1 MAFKY
6 SLSLSLLF
14 FSALSFE
21 SSAATNAPVR
31 KFSPLSAARLIK
43 ANGDSRIRKA
53 APINRAEILRRL
65 NSIVIPEMKALEGYT
80 MSEVID
86 FLNTRILENDP
97 SRLGVTLIINPFLG
111 TNSGNNLVAGASTVP
126 QIDPA
131 TGLPIVVASP
141 QALPQPVIDP
151 VTGLAVQ
158 TQNAPPVASAGTAIF
173 NPDDIKIIGLKN
185 KIRGLTAFQVI
196 EMITQSFDSPIQY
209 IIMDYGVV
217 FFSKPASQAGNFSRV
232 FRVNSSIFNQN
243 QTNLSPKQSN
253 NKSRP

>member
-1 MAFKY
+1 
-6 SLSLSLLF
+6 
-14 FSALSFE
+14 
-21 SSAATNAPVR
+21 
-31 KFSPLSAARLIK
+31 
-43 ANGDSRIRKA
+43 
-53 APINRAEILRRL
+53 
-65 NSIVIPEMKALEGYT
+65 

-141 QALPQPVIDP
+141 QPVIDP

-158 TQNAPPVASAGTAIF
+158 TQDAPPVVSAGRAIF

>member
-141 QALPQPVIDP
+141 QPVIDP

-158 TQNAPPVASAGTAIF
+158 TQDAPPVVSAGRAIF